1 MLCKCVHTAH
11 MSPTL
16 NEVLRYSGKVIEI
29 HKGVMF
35 DFYLGLPHMFVYSC
49 GADRWWPRLG
59 TPESWV
65 LCESACVQI
74 DWCQHN
80 MRTNIFSLL
89 VLYTVFCD
97 SDAWLNFSPVKKIV
111 IQHFNYTLAIFIFHC
126 WVGYKTWTLDYGL
139 HYGLDFRLDWTAN
152 LVCLKMTL
160 NAGLSN
166 G

>member
-1 MLCKCVHTAH
+1 

-16 NEVLRYSGKVIEI
+16 NKVLCYSSKAIEI
-29 HKGVMF
+29 HKGMMF
-35 DFYLGLPHMFVYSC
+35 DFYPGLPHMFVYSC
-49 GADRWWPRLG
+49 AADRWWPRLG
-59 TPESWV
+59 TTESWM

-80 MRTNIFSLL
+80 MRTDILPPWYCILFSVTVMLSWTFHQL
-89 VLYTVFCD
+89 CNPTFQLYFGN
-97 SDAWLNFSPVKKIV
+97 L
-111 IQHFNYTLAIFIFHC
+111 HLHC
-126 WVGYKTWTLDYGL
+126 WVGYKTWTLGYGL